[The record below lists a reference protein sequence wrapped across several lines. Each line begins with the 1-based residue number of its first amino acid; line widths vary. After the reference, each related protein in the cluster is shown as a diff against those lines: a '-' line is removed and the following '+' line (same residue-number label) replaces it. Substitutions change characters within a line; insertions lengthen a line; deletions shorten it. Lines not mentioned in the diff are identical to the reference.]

1 MPKIEFKKN
10 SKTPIKLRKKCYNNI
25 TEKLNGKICKKY
37 LENFNNQENYN
48 FNCSNII
55 INHKNKKHNL
65 KVRNFKEIKSKMLNN
80 SLDFKRI
87 KTNNNNKSNKK
98 LNLKNNN
105 HKNKIEVLNEFEKKS
120 LLIQKIFRGRFTRKK
135 YERKLSNIKN
145 NNNNNL
151 SHNNNNNKIEV
162 LKDFEKKSL
171 LIQKMLRGRLTRK
184 KYERKLTNIKN
195 KRNISKDK
203 KINNYDNKIGVLQE
217 FEKKSL
223 LIQKM
228 LRGRFTRKKYERKLT
243 NIKNKRNI
251 SKDKKINN
259 YDNKIGVLQ
268 EFEKNSLLIQKMLR
282 GRFTRKKYEKKLTN
296 IKNNMINQNSN
307 INNNKVLNSNISKNN
322 NNKKNSTYKE
332 IIDKYKIG
340 ILKDLERKTL
350 IIQKMFRGKLLR
362 KRLEKKLENV
372 RNEKDKKN
380 IKNNMNDNK
389 KNIIKNK
396 SQKNSTYHELIDKYK
411 IGILK
416 DLEKKSLIIQKMFRG
431 RIIRKR
437 YEKKLINIKN
447 KKNINKS
454 NVKNKNKIEVFKEFE
469 KKSLLIQRMF
479 RGSSTRKKYEKK
491 IVNMKNNKDNK
502 RNKSKKKEL
511 NKSKNSKKIKK
522 NESISS
528 LRSEISKM
536 SLNSEDLDFSEDTI
550 KDSDLPSDVD

>member
-243 NIKNKRNI
+243 NIK
-251 SKDKKINN
+251 S
-259 YDNKIGVLQ
+259 
-268 EFEKNSLLIQKMLR
+268 
-282 GRFTRKKYEKKLTN
+282 
-296 IKNNMINQNSN
+296 NMINQNSN

-340 ILKDLERKTL
+340 ILKDLEKKAL

-362 KRLEKKLENV
+362 KRLEKKIENV
-372 RNEKDKKN
+372 KNEQ
-380 IKNNMNDNK
+380 NNN
-389 KNIIKNK
+389 NIIKNNNK
-396 SQKNSTYHELIDKYK
+396 KNSTYKEIIDKYK
-411 IGILK
+411 VGILK
-416 DLEKKSLIIQKMFRG
+416 DLEKKH
-431 RIIRKR
+431 
-437 YEKKLINIKN
+437 
-447 KKNINKS
+447 
-454 NVKNKNKIEVFKEFE
+454 
-469 KKSLLIQRMF
+469 
-479 RGSSTRKKYEKK
+479 
-491 IVNMKNNKDNK
+491 
-502 RNKSKKKEL
+502 
-511 NKSKNSKKIKK
+511 
-522 NESISS
+522 
-528 LRSEISKM
+528 
-536 SLNSEDLDFSEDTI
+536 
-550 KDSDLPSDVD
+550 